1 MSLYKKWQDLSGKER
16 SQEETE
22 KFWGE
27 YMPKE
32 QAIYEKILS
41 GPSVVIKGTLSSLAA
56 DFDMTPVVFAG
67 FMDGIN
73 TSLIQE
79 VDLESLTEDDSVELA
94 VDFEKLYYNMLAAQ
108 ASWLYGLTQWD
119 DVLTKEKR
127 KSIKKEYDKTKTVVK
142 EAKVG
147 RNDPCPCGSGKKYKK
162 CCLDKDN

>member
-1 MSLYKKWQDLSGKER
+1 MSLYEQWKELSGKER
-16 SQEETE
+16 TQEETE

-32 QAIYEKILS
+32 QVIYEKIIS
-41 GPSVVIKGTLSSLAA
+41 DPSVVINGTLSSLAS
-56 DFDMTPVVFAG
+56 DFNMTPIVFAG

-79 VDLESLTEDDSVELA
+79 LDLDTLSEDSPIELA
-94 VDFEKLYYNMLAAQ
+94 VDFEKLYYNMLAAK
-108 ASWLYGLTQWD
+108 ADWLYGLPQWN
-119 DVLTKEKR
+119 DVLSQEKR

-142 EAKVG
+142 EAKIG

-162 CCLDKDN
+162 CCLDQQ

>member
-1 MSLYKKWQDLSGKER
+1 MSLYEKWQDLSGKER
-16 SQEETE
+16 SQEATE

-41 GPSVVIKGTLSSLAA
+41 DPSVVVKGTLSSLAT
-56 DFDMTPVVFAG
+56 DFNMTPVVFAG

-79 VDLESLTEDDSVELA
+79 VDLESLTEDSSVELA

-142 EAKVG
+142 EVKVG

-162 CCLDKDN
+162 CCLDKDH